1 MDGLS
6 SWVAVIMTS
15 WGAGSS
21 AMLAHAY
28 GKQVLRSSYS
38 LGKSLAARHVWQ
50 NSSSTC
56 YIYFYFFFGNPAVR
70 ELFFKSADSNRRQ

>member
-28 GKQVLRSSYS
+28 GKQVLRSSHS

-50 NSSSTC
+50 NSSST
-56 YIYFYFFFGNPAVR
+56 
-70 ELFFKSADSNRRQ
+70 